1 MDKGILEIKY
11 NNLNIPYYIK
21 FNDYVTRDGQDIYR
35 NLQYSYRADG
45 VKIKNRFHYFIG
57 RKNADTFAETEYIDG
72 FQYSYEIIDLLNTS
86 GLKFFATSE
95 GYYDY
100 QNNKY
105 IYHYLDHLGNVQ
117 ASFTREGAQAAIVE
131 KNDYYAFGLKHGNPA
146 DTSGLNY
153 NYEYNGKELQ
163 QEIGMYD
170 YGARFY
176 MPDIGRWGVVD
187 PLAEMYRRHSP
198 YNYAVNNPMRFIDP
212 DGMAARGT
220 FDAGVEYTG
229 QDAIDLFNAIKNLY
243 GYNDNSNG
251 DIPAPKVNSL
261 INQKGGQVVVGE
273 VHLQK

>member
-1 MDKGILEIKY
+1 LSRKTTI
-11 NNLNIPYYIK
+11 
-21 FNDYVTRDGQDIYR
+21 T
-35 NLQYSYRADG
+35 
-45 VKIKNRFHYFIG
+45 IG
-57 RKNADTFAETEYIDG
+57 LRY
-72 FQYSYEIIDLLNTS
+72 
-86 GLKFFATSE
+86 
-95 GYYDY
+95 
-100 QNNKY
+100 
-105 IYHYLDHLGNVQ
+105 
-117 ASFTREGAQAAIVE
+117 
-131 KNDYYAFGLKHGNPA
+131 GNPT

-229 QDAIDLFNAIKNLY
+229 QEAIDLFNAIKNLY

-251 DIPAPKVNSL
+251 DIPAPKVNS
-261 INQKGGQVVVGE
+261 IDQSEAGTGGGGSSPTEIGIYGAFAQAAFDLLKESMNGQLNLTFKDGIVSGSAIEGVELSEAAKTLLEAIKNPAIKVRLETIFGFRFYDAI
-273 VHLQK
+273 